1 MPPSV
6 LQDVP
11 FRDAIRHVSGCKTVH
26 LANQNDPFRDSF
38 SPEKAHFPGHFP
50 QKARPI
56 HCTARPARPA
66 SRTMPRRYGCTPIL
80 AIFAPAGLSAG
91 NMRNMEPFAP
101 PNLTLLH
108 RQNVK
113 RHASATTSATCP
125 CTIALPPGGAHSC
138 PPAGQPDSAG
148 TPPMRFLFI
157 KKLNYTAESLHPKGF
172 LYKFALVRR
181 KGRSARPRHDEH
193 ILHILLMTYDKPRDN

>member
-1 MPPSV
+1 MP
-6 LQDVP
+6 L
-11 FRDAIRHVSGCKTVH
+11 RNAIRHVLERETAR
-26 LANQNDPFRDSF
+26 LANQNDPFREPF

-56 HCTARPARPA
+56 HCTARPTRPA

-80 AIFAPAGLSAG
+80 ATFAPTPGFAG

-101 PNLTLLH
+101 PDLTLRHFL
-108 RQNVK
+108 NVK
-113 RHASATTSATCP
+113 RRAPATAAATCP
-125 CTIALPPGGAHSC
+125 RPLALPPGGAHSC